1 MTSVRE
7 SIDRAPMSAY
17 QVLVVVICLAIVL
30 AEGFDLL
37 IMAFSASGVAQEW
50 SLSGS
55 EVGILL
61 SAALFGMAFGS
72 AFLAPLADRI
82 GRRMQTLGCLLL
94 VAIAMLL
101 ASFSTSF
108 VQLGIWRVLTGLG
121 IGGLAASLPV
131 VVAEFSPQRRRT
143 TMLAIYTIGL
153 PLGGVI
159 GGLIAGALAAY
170 GWRASFT
177 VGAGIT
183 FVLFLV
189 VLFAMPES
197 IDYLLVRRPKN
208 ALARVNKTLQWMR
221 IAPIAELPAVEHRKD
236 DTVKGAIFTGR
247 NGIRSALLG
256 FVFFVFN
263 AGFYFAT
270 SWTPRL
276 LEQTSQSAQQG
287 ITGGTLLNLGG
298 AAGALL
304 FGLLAL
310 KFRLRWLAA
319 VTVACAA
326 LSLVA
331 MSVTLGGPPA
341 RSWWP
346 RSSEH
351 CSTQLRRACTR
362 SHPPLTP
369 PRCARPQ
376 WGGSLRSA
384 AWEPSSLRS
393 WRASFWTA
401 GGLRRG
407 CTCSSPSCSS
417 WVRAPS
423 PSSGCRRTRRPRRSL
438 RPAQTRWH
446 RRASRPRWTSAPEA
460 GRSRLTGARPHRP

>member
-170 GWRASFT
+170 GWRASFA

-331 MSVTLGGPPA
+331 MSVTLGGSAGALVVATIVGALLNAIASGLYALASASYPA
-341 RSWWP
+341 AVRTTAVGWVVAIGRVGAILAP
-346 RSSEH
+346 IMAGV
-351 CSTQLRRACTR
+351 L
-362 SHPPLTP
+362 LD
-369 PRCARPQ
+369 
-376 WGGSLRSA
+376 GG
-384 AWEPSSLRS
+384 
-393 WRASFWTA
+393 WTA
-401 GGLRRG
+401 SGLYLFFAVLLLLGAGAIALIRLPKDAEA
-407 CTCSSPSCSS
+407 SPIAAAGSDPVAQESVAS
-417 WVRAPS
+417 AVDE
-423 PSSGCRRTRRPRRSL
+423 RP
-438 RPAQTRWH
+438 
-446 RRASRPRWTSAPEA
+446 
-460 GRSRLTGARPHRP
+460 

>member
-17 QVLVVVICLAIVL
+17 QVMVVVICVAIVL
-30 AEGFDLL
+30 AEGFDLF

-50 SLSGS
+50 SLTGS

-61 SAALFGMAFGS
+61 SAALFGMAFGL

-143 TMLAIYTIGL
+143 TMIAIYTLGV

-256 FVFFVFN
+256 FVFFVFQ
-263 AGFYFAT
+263 AGFYFAM

-298 AAGALL
+298 AAGTLL

-331 MSVTLGGPPA
+331 MSVTLGGSAGALVVATIVGALLNAIASGLYALALASYPA
-341 RSWWP
+341 AVRTTAVGWVTAIGRVGAILAP
-346 RSSEH
+346 IM
-351 CSTQLRRACTR
+351 TGVL
-362 SHPPLTP
+362 LD
-369 PRCARPQ
+369 
-376 WGGSLRSA
+376 GG
-384 AWEPSSLRS
+384 
-393 WRASFWTA
+393 WTA
-401 GGLRRG
+401 SGLYLFFAVPLLLGAGAIALIRLPKEAEA
-407 CTCSSPSCSS
+407 SP
-417 WVRAPS
+417 VAAAGADPV
-423 PSSGCRRTRRPRRSL
+423 
-438 RPAQTRWH
+438 AQENVATAVDER
-446 RRASRPRWTSAPEA
+446 
-460 GRSRLTGARPHRP
+460 